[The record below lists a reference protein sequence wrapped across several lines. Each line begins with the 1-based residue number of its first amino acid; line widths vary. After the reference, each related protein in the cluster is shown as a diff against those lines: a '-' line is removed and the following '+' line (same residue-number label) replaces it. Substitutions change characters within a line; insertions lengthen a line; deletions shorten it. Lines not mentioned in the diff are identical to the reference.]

1 MAALADP
8 AAAAAAGGPSGTR
21 ERREFR
27 AHTERVER
35 LVSRLNSSAD
45 PEVRATA
52 LELLQCVLELHGT
65 VLERMIDSI
74 AQTAAGEAA
83 LDQALT
89 DDLVASVLLLHGL
102 HPEPIETRVQR
113 ALDTVRP
120 YLRSHHGD
128 VEFVSLHDGVVRLRL
143 VGSCGSCPSSSITL
157 KNAVEEALYAAAPD
171 IVEIVAEDRT
181 AALSSP
187 KLVVLQ

>member
-1 MAALADP
+1 MAAVADT
-8 AAAAAAGGPSGTR
+8 AAAAGGPSDRR

-45 PEVRATA
+45 PELRATA
-52 LELLQCVLELHGT
+52 LELLQCVLELHSAA
-65 VLERMIDSI
+65 LDRMIESI
-74 AQTAAGEAA
+74 SQSAAGEAA
-83 LDQALT
+83 LNQALA

-102 HPEPIETRVQR
+102 HPEPIESRVRR
-113 ALDTVRP
+113 ALESVRP

-128 VEFVSLHDGVVRLRL
+128 VEFVSLQDGVVRLRL

-181 AALSSP
+181 AAPSNP
-187 KLVVLQ
+187 KLVVLK

>member
-1 MAALADP
+1 MAAVADT
-8 AAAAAAGGPSGTR
+8 AAAAAASGASDTR
-21 ERREFR
+21 PRREFR

-35 LVSRLNSSAD
+35 LVNRLNSSAD
-45 PEVRATA
+45 PELRATA
-52 LELLQCVLELHGT
+52 LELLQCVMEMHGAA
-65 VLERMIDSI
+65 LQSMIDSI

-83 LDQALT
+83 LDQALA

-113 ALDTVRP
+113 ALESVRP

-181 AALSSP
+181 ALPSNP

>member
-1 MAALADP
+1 M
-8 AAAAAAGGPSGTR
+8 AAAADLAATPAGGSPSGAH

-27 AHTERVER
+27 VHTERVER
-35 LVSRLNSSAD
+35 LVSRLNSSPD
-45 PEVRATA
+45 PELRAIA
-52 LELLQCVLELHGT
+52 LELLQCVVELHGA

-74 AQTAAGEAA
+74 ALTDAGRAA
-83 LDQALT
+83 LDQALS

-102 HPEPIETRVQR
+102 HPEPIESRVRR
-113 ALDTVRP
+113 ALESVRP

-128 VEFVSLHDGVVRLRL
+128 VEFVSLHEGVVRLRL

-171 IVEIVAEDRT
+171 IVEIVAEDRIT
-181 AALSSP
+181 APSSP

>member
-1 MAALADP
+1 MAAVADP
-8 AAAAAAGGPSGTR
+8 ATAAALGGPSATR
-21 ERREFR
+21 DKREFH

-35 LVSRLNSSAD
+35 LVSRLNNSGD
-45 PEVRATA
+45 PELRAAA
-52 LELLQCVLELHGT
+52 LELLQCVMDLHGA
-65 VLERMIDSI
+65 VLERMIDSL
-74 AQTAAGEAA
+74 AQTAAGEAG
-83 LDQALT
+83 LEEALT

-102 HPEPIETRVQR
+102 HPEPIENRVRR

-128 VEFVSLHDGVVRLRL
+128 VEFVSLLDGVVRLRL
-143 VGSCGSCPSSSITL
+143 VGSCGTCPSSSITL

-181 AALSSP
+181 AAPSNP